1 MGVFK
6 FLAKKGG
13 GFAAPRIGR
22 IAPGFTE
29 GFLRKVLARAI
40 AGTGPFDPA
49 AQVAE
54 EALAEADGD
63 VERAVES
70 LIRSHVRLAG
80 AQGFLTN
87 VGGLVT
93 VAVTIPANV
102 TGLVMVQLRL
112 HAAIAL
118 LHDLDL
124 DDEGVRAG
132 VLVTLLGHDETE
144 KLVRK
149 GKLPGNARWLAG
161 GGEIG
166 PEAGQRVAAQV
177 AATLVAALGGKQLAT
192 TLGKRV
198 PVLGG
203 VVGAATDARATK
215 RLGRDAARDLAP
227 AR

>member
-6 FLAKKGG
+6 FLARKGG

-22 IAPGFTE
+22 IAPGLTE
-29 GFLRKVLARAI
+29 GFLLKVLDRAI
-40 AGTGPFDPA
+40 SGTGPFDPA

-63 VERAVES
+63 VDRAVEA
-70 LIRSHVRLAG
+70 LVGSHVRLAG

-112 HAAIAL
+112 HTAIAL
-118 LHDLDL
+118 LHELDL
-124 DDEGVRAG
+124 DDEGVRAA

-149 GKLPGNARWLAG
+149 KELPGNARWLASG
-161 GGEIG
+161 GAIG
-166 PEAGQRVAAQV
+166 PDGGRRVAAQV
-177 AATLVAALGGKQLAT
+177 AAALVAALGGKQLAGMV
-192 TLGKRV
+192 GKRV

-203 VVGAATDARATK
+203 LVGAVTDARATR
-215 RLGRDAARDLAP
+215 RLGRDADRDLRAT
-227 AR
+227 